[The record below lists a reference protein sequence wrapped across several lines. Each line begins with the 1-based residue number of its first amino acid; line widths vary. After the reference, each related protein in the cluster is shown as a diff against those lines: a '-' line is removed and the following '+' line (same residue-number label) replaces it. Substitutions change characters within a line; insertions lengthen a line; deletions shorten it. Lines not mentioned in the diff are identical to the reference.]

1 MYTTKPDTILL
12 ANLISGLVLQYNFH
26 MLNRKES
33 IGPWNLIFKNR
44 YYNLRGAGTL
54 QDWNFDEL
62 LAWFNSRKILSGIN
76 NEILDRFMEW
86 EKHVSNKYKKR
97 IISCFWN
104 MKKVIIKYIYYFRWR
119 THWTYIF
126 TRWIFFAS
134 FSSTVI
140 NIKWT

>member
-44 YYNLRGAGTL
+44 YYNLRAAGTF

-86 EKHVSNKYKKR
+86 EKHVSNKKNNFMFLKYEKGNYK
-97 IISCFWN
+97 
-104 MKKVIIKYIYYFRWR
+104 IYLLF
-119 THWTYIF
+119 
-126 TRWIFFAS
+126 
-134 FSSTVI
+134 
-140 NIKWT
+140 